1 MLEEKDIT
9 LIRRMMETMVTLDKQ
24 IKRYEAALKERGID
38 IDVWGKE
45 KV

>member
-1 MLEEKDIT
+1 MLTEDDRR
-9 LIRRMMETMVTLDKQ
+9 LIRTMIETMTTLDKQ

-45 KV
+45 KS